1 MVAVS
6 RTQTS
11 SSVIVSYSVR
21 IVYVY
26 TINSVCHRS
35 GSCNNCNATVMEFFC
50 ARLIGL
56 NPKVHFQ
63 VEEATASVTIG
74 PLGNNITMK
83 DSGDEMAEDEDDD

>member
-1 MVAVS
+1 
-6 RTQTS
+6 
-11 SSVIVSYSVR
+11 
-21 IVYVY
+21 
-26 TINSVCHRS
+26 
-35 GSCNNCNATVMEFFC
+35 MEFFC